1 LQIVCAQISTEIFTT
16 QSVALKPWSVSEYG
30 GRLHFG

>member
-1 LQIVCAQISTEIFTT
+1 VQIPTEIFII

-30 GRLHFG
+30 GR